1 MGNIYSEEDLE
12 FLTALANQAAIAIDN
27 AQLYK
32 KIQEEAVVRSKLEL
46 FFPEAVRKK
55 LQEED
60 SLKIV
65 DTEVTELFCDI
76 CKFTELSS
84 TMEPRQVIEMLNEY
98 FKVMVEDIVFPY
110 KGTLEK
116 YIGDALLA
124 IWGAPYQLPD
134 DAERAVK
141 AAIEMQWAVRRLN
154 EQWIK
159 RRNLHIQIHIGINT
173 GKVAAG
179 NIGSENLIQYAAI
192 GDTTN
197 VTSRICNQA
206 KAGEILISQ
215 STVDKL
221 GDRTF
226 HLEAIPPV
234 MVKGKDQPLQLY
246 RLRWNQTMPY

>member
-1 MGNIYSEEDLE
+1 MR
-12 FLTALANQAAIAIDN
+12 A
-27 AQLYK
+27 
-32 KIQEEAVVRSKLEL
+32 KLEL
-46 FFPEAVRKK
+46 FFPETVRQK

-60 SLKIV
+60 TLKII

-76 CKFTELSS
+76 SKFTEMSS
-84 TMEPRQVIEMLNEY
+84 TMQPRQVINMLNEY

-124 IWGAPYQLPD
+124 IWGAPYRLPD

-141 AAIEMQWAVRRLN
+141 AAIAMQQAVLDLN
-154 EQWIK
+154 AQWVQ
-159 RRNLHIQIHIGINT
+159 RRNLQIQIHIGINT

-179 NIGSENLIQYAAI
+179 NIGSEKLIQYAAI

-197 VTSRICNQA
+197 VTSRICNEA

-215 STVDKL
+215 TTLDKL
-221 GDRTF
+221 GDRT
-226 HLEAIPPV
+226 LPIETIPPV
-234 MVKGKDQPLQLY
+234 KVKGKNQPIQLY
-246 RLRWNQTMPY
+246 RVLWHQPNPYWNAP